1 MSGKLKKRILSG
13 LSAFAMLTANLLP
26 LAPIG
31 AKAAQ
36 AAHTINVF
44 DINIR
49 QGAVRYDTY
58 KPDDVAD
65 SGTASFDNV
74 YVWKADSSN
83 EGHKFVYNIK
93 FSVSGEGTG
102 NDETDDDNI
111 KKAVGEGFINIRVP
125 AHILKYKGDDTVKAD
140 NSGVYPDEA
149 EMPVPNIEQMTY
161 REVDDGNGGKTK
173 IYSTDHQ
180 FVYRL
185 DDKGTEDEA
194 DDEYIIYNIKPVSA
208 GVVYEFPIAYK
219 TNKNTWE
226 YQDMGASTPCKAYV
240 EVKSWDKEKGV
251 NTPQT
256 ITSQTR
262 EVPVYIDTNATI
274 KSTSKSANAT
284 LLTAKDAQKQFG
296 ISGLD
301 ENYRY
306 TVWTVTSDITGV
318 TQKYDLDMTD
328 KAGNLTGTDAQE
340 NAHTIHGETVAV
352 KMNGQI
358 ITPVNKDGFDAPVY
372 EQTGLT
378 ASGKRVDYVLTRY
391 LYNSVK
397 DAQGGVISEGI
408 DALYEAIDFNSAVY
422 IAENDAQM
430 YLTPCDKQDKMTD
443 EAASARFKL
452 EIKEPEWRPVDE
464 KYSADK
470 WGLFNNATQR
480 VGSKNNVTSYELA
493 KLLTYREIKDIKY
506 ETKVSAHAY
515 GRTILTLNDEIKK
528 MDAPRTLNAD
538 GTADIT
544 AGSRKYHFDTN
555 AKTCT
560 VTVYDSDAM
569 QSVVESYPID
579 ISKTDELS
587 LINMRRIAAQD
598 IADNYYGQHALDYVF
613 EDKTLNIADIR
624 DASNKTALDSSD
636 YRIDSF
642 EYKYN
647 VKAAVYDSDSMQFS
661 AGKENEGLSENDSDN
676 TLYFYAYVNGGDTAS
691 AVGSY
696 HIRTGQANITDP
708 SVISSLDGSK
718 VVFRESANVTGYQ
731 VKTTN
736 RYFFLD
742 LTTKPS
748 ITLKPSDKV
757 KAIVEPIIN
766 SNGSEKKICI
776 DNTANW
782 TVKHDSSTLLNENKT
797 GTDYIAD
804 IVRTSTISKKAFG
817 EKQSVKGRDG
827 KVYSSRN
834 DTLEGEYELVW
845 QTKVAETADGVE
857 IGGRISNNVPVPQ
870 RSGVFY
876 DLLPAH
882 SDIIEGSVNVF
893 VDNFDDASVNSTPLA
908 PSSFEVLPRIDNY
921 NGSGKKLMVIKINAP
936 CNISYTVTYMT
947 VHSHEDIQ
955 DYGSFALNTVAYQ
968 TGNEDIGKGYPDDG
982 GNYAV
987 SMSRYIKRLD
997 PNNNG
1002 AKRFIYAESTED
1014 ILALFPTSSGIY
1026 KKVSSMS
1033 DPVGKR
1039 SAVVHN
1045 GENYTYHIRMKNDSS
1060 TKARDIAIL
1069 DSLENYRTVDGVAYN
1084 SGLKYDRDWNGTIES
1099 FDLSGVED
1107 KIAEYAK
1114 THSSTSVNDLKLIVY
1129 TGSGIVDLDKENY
1142 SDSEKRKDLLNDIL
1156 EGNTTGAASDWH
1168 VVPNWRDLSG
1178 FDRSKITAYIVYTG
1192 KHFVLAK
1199 GDSMSFKVNMKAP
1212 DEVTVTKQPDVE
1224 NGIFI
1229 PQPKTYN
1236 NIYRSFT
1243 TIPEEKDDD
1252 EQTDVTYFYTH
1263 YDYTQVEYSTVGT
1276 LRFTKAGSVDKKPA
1290 AGVQFSLSGISDYG
1304 TAYDETLVSDTNG
1317 VVEFKNLQRGT
1328 YQLIESVSDP
1338 DHQLDPTPR
1347 TVNVDPRGK
1356 VTIVTVDG
1364 VVVDDGAGHFT
1375 IYNKPRYHGELEFKK
1390 GDLLSGEGI
1399 RGAQFIL
1406 NGTSIYNNE
1415 YKNIT
1420 AVSDENGRVSF
1431 GDIEKGEYTITEV
1444 QPANGYLPP
1453 NVNTYKV
1460 TCSGDEVMVFKITG
1474 ENLTDQGTQYV
1485 INNVP
1490 TAEMTLQKVDA
1501 ITKDTLD
1508 DAEFTITADESLNDT
1523 IRNLTEKVQGTLWEF
1538 SDGKWTQ
1545 KVSGGTSG
1553 RYILRYLAQGTYT
1566 LTETKAPTHYES
1578 SNESYTINV
1587 DKSAD
1592 GKKLVVKL
1600 PDDKP
1605 EWEYIKIENGEFVTA
1620 TADTALYQRLNN
1632 NQVYEDGKTIIKSWV
1647 GAVDSSF
1654 PSLHLSNEKPKM
1666 NTVKVTI
1673 GTDFKTLIQNNR
1685 SNFTG
1690 LVRDSSLPDGKE
1702 PMVDRTGDS
1711 KDETGLFYAW
1721 WDSNDKKVHWYS
1733 DADIIYLPRDCESL
1747 FSGLNNNEIE
1757 IDLSAFDFSKVTT
1770 MKAMFASVQ
1779 GNDVYGKYDSK
1790 NTKIKTITFPSNID
1804 ISKVTNMD
1812 GMFYGCNML
1821 TTLDLTGF
1829 NTANVS
1835 SMQAMFKNCIKL
1847 EEIKLDPTKFTDDS
1861 LTNVFRM
1868 FDNCNAL
1875 KQIDFRGFKGEKLE
1889 NAQSWFAH
1897 CKNLEYIDLSNF
1909 DGGSNI
1915 TNLKWTFQN
1924 LGSENTNGCAIFS
1937 NKWNLTT
1944 DPAHTDTTS
1953 GTKLNLYGKPYSTG
1967 YAVSNFDIATAAET
1981 SGTTSLSNDGKANR
1995 YFNAPNSSYYTT
2007 FFDEAY
2013 RNKIITVTQPTTSP
2027 TAITFGNYT
2036 NFEKYGSVTQTENTD
2051 ATADDVGKTS
2061 FAFEYVT
2068 ANTEVPTSGAESYE
2082 VDETIYMTVSQIAE
2096 DGGKYYTVS
2105 QQYKYN
2111 GTVKAKWT
2119 QVGGTAPTQW
2129 KCEMKVFDADEAFY
2143 VWEDKVEGFETTAD
2157 KASPIRS
2164 ADRADK
2170 PVITNSDPSEKL
2182 GALELSKKLTD
2193 TDSEKFSGDRFIF
2206 KVTMKNP
2213 NGTPYTMEPFDENGV
2228 GYFTVKP
2235 NAADA
2240 EKVVI
2245 MGIPEG
2251 CTYTVEEADDAL
2263 HPMPT
2268 GYTKVTSGSI
2278 TGGITADTTSKA
2290 EIENRIDTVDLT
2302 LTKNIELWKKTTKG
2316 GEYVKVTDAADEDLA
2331 KWADEDFTFTVTFE
2345 NLVKGERYSYKIDD
2359 TVQTDRIVGNSESSK
2374 TKKTLTIKAG
2384 QTVTFIGVPVGTV
2397 YTVTEDTS
2405 FEQTESTSYETS
2417 YAVSGGNS
2425 IALTSGKELG
2435 ETALTQTADAVA
2447 FTNIKK
2453 IDRTQIPELTR
2464 VTINK
2469 EWFSTSGEKVSWS
2482 IGADGELIAP
2492 PGDYPSFL
2500 KIYLGRAL
2508 KIGEG
2513 EGAIYVDVNP
2523 GYTSYSLKPKENW
2536 SYTFDDLEKYGEI
2549 TLDNVTTKYP
2559 YVYFVTE
2566 VVPIGFHNCNENSQY
2581 TKMGTDN
2588 FFVAA
2593 PDGDGSSFTLK
2604 NQEDI
2609 THSLSICKLVTGN
2622 FGNKNTDFEFEIT
2635 FRDSSGKA
2643 LSGTGF
2649 TMQFTDLF
2657 DSSYERNRTYTLEN
2671 GKVTLTLPH
2680 GKKVRFKSL
2689 PHGTQYTIRET
2700 SSKYTVSSGTY
2711 TGSAANVDVNTLTGG
2726 SEYGFT
2732 SKLQLNSDTDYLFVN
2747 DMSAEIAA
2755 GIEAPRRWVWLIMTA
2770 LVGIAGC
2777 CIYIKRRK
2785 EQGE

>member
-65 SGTASFDNV
+65 NGTASFDNV

-125 AHILKYKGDDTVKAD
+125 AHILKYKGDNTVKAD
-140 NSGVYPDEA
+140 DSGVYPDEA

-161 REVDDGNGGKTK
+161 REVDDGHGGKTR

-185 DDKGTEDEA
+185 DDKGTDDEA

-306 TVWTVTSDITGV
+306 TIWTVTSDITGV

-328 KAGNLTGTDAQE
+328 TAGNLIGTDAQE

-397 DAQGGVISEGI
+397 NAQGGVISEGI
-408 DALYEAIDFNSAVY
+408 DALYEAIDFNRAVY

-493 KLLTYREIKDIKY
+493 KLLTDREIKDIKY

-528 MDAPRTLNAD
+528 MDAPRALNAD

-569 QSVVESYPID
+569 QSVVESYPIH
-579 ISKTDELS
+579 ISQTDELS

-613 EDKTLNIADIR
+613 EDKTLNIADMR
-624 DASNKTALDSSD
+624 DASNKTALDRND

-647 VKAAVYDSDSMQFS
+647 VKAAVYDSDNMQFS

-696 HIRTGQANITDP
+696 NIRTGQANITDP

-766 SNGSEKKICI
+766 SNGSEKKIGI

-1142 SDSEKRKDLLNDIL
+1142 SDSEQRKDLLNDIL

-1399 RGAQFIL
+1399 SGAQFIL

-1460 TCSGDEVMVFKITG
+1460 TCSGDEVMVFKISG

-1673 GTDFKTLIQNNR
+1673 GTDFQTLIQNNR

-1702 PMVDRTGDS
+1702 PMVDRTEDS

-1733 DADIIYLPRDCESL
+1733 DADVIYLPRDCSSL
-1747 FSGLNNNEIE
+1747 FDGCNNSGFTTFDLSAKTTGTQFSAEKTTKMYRMFYYCSKLGTVNFSFMVDTPELITTQEMFQGCSALANIDFSNWANAEKFETMHSMFNKCSSLKSVDFSNLVIPGFKNAQQMFLNCSKLENVIFGKHITLYPTREKAKTDNDDKGIMSMFYGACKTNDAV
-1757 IDLSAFDFSKVTT
+1757 IDLSGLDTRQIVAATDPKAWGIGHMFNNCSKLKTVYVSEYWDNANFITQNSDWGQKNVFSGCNSLVGGEGTTYKTNTNLNSYAKVDGGKDDPGYFTYKAAPTLESSSDTESTT
-1770 MKAMFASVQ
+1770 TDTV
-1779 GNDVYGKYDSK
+1779 N
-1790 NTKIKTITFPSNID
+1790 ITFAD
-1804 ISKVTNMD
+1804 YQGFTK
-1812 GMFYGCNML
+1812 
-1821 TTLDLTGF
+1821 TG
-1829 NTANVS
+1829 
-1835 SMQAMFKNCIKL
+1835 
-1847 EEIKLDPTKFTDDS
+1847 
-1861 LTNVFRM
+1861 
-1868 FDNCNAL
+1868 
-1875 KQIDFRGFKGEKLE
+1875 
-1889 NAQSWFAH
+1889 
-1897 CKNLEYIDLSNF
+1897 
-1909 DGGSNI
+1909 
-1915 TNLKWTFQN
+1915 
-1924 LGSENTNGCAIFS
+1924 
-1937 NKWNLTT
+1937 
-1944 DPAHTDTTS
+1944 
-1953 GTKLNLYGKPYSTG
+1953 
-1967 YAVSNFDIATAAET
+1967 
-1981 SGTTSLSNDGKANR
+1981 
-1995 YFNAPNSSYYTT
+1995 
-2007 FFDEAY
+2007 
-2013 RNKIITVTQPTTSP
+2013 SP
-2027 TAITFGNYT
+2027 TQ
-2036 NFEKYGSVTQTENTD
+2036 VENTD

-2096 DGGKYYTVS
+2096 DGGKYYTIS
-2105 QQYKYN
+2105 QKYTYD
-2111 GTVKAKWT
+2111 GTAKAKWT
-2119 QVGGTAPTQW
+2119 QFGKTAPTQW

-2182 GALELSKKLTD
+2182 GALELSKKLTG
-2193 TDSEKFSGDRFIF
+2193 TDSEKFSGDKFIF

-2213 NGTPYTMEPFDENGV
+2213 NGTPYTMEPFDESGV

-2245 MGIPEG
+2245 RGIPEG

-2278 TGGITADTTSKA
+2278 TGSITADTTSKA

-2435 ETALTQTADAVA
+2435 ETALTQTADAAA

-2588 FFVAA
+2588 FFAAA

>member
-125 AHILKYKGDDTVKAD
+125 AHILKYKGDNTVKAD
-140 NSGVYPDEA
+140 DSGVYPDEA

-161 REVDDGNGGKTK
+161 REVDDGHGGKTK

-185 DDKGTEDEA
+185 DDKGTDDEA

-397 DAQGGVISEGI
+397 DAHGGVISEGI
-408 DALYEAIDFNSAVY
+408 DALYEAIDFNKAVY
-422 IAENDAQM
+422 VAENDAQM
-430 YLTPCDKQDKMTD
+430 FLTPCDKQDKMTD

-464 KYSADK
+464 KYTADK
-470 WGLFNNATQR
+470 WGLFNNAMQR
-480 VGSKNNVTSYELA
+480 VGSKNDVTSYELA
-493 KLLTYREIKDIKY
+493 KLLTDREIKDIKY

-579 ISKTDELS
+579 ISQTDELS

-613 EDKTLNIADIR
+613 EDKTLNIADMR
-624 DASNKTALDSSD
+624 DASIKTALDSSD

-647 VKAAVYDSDSMQFS
+647 VKAAVYDSDNMQFS

-696 HIRTGQANITDP
+696 NIRTGQANITDP
-708 SVISSLDGSK
+708 SVVSSLDGSK

-766 SNGSEKKICI
+766 SNGSEKKIGI

-782 TVKHDSSTLLNENKT
+782 TVKHDSSTLLNKNKT

-834 DTLEGEYELVW
+834 DTLAGEYELVW

-1045 GENYTYHIRMKNDSS
+1045 GENYTYHIRMKNDST

-1142 SDSEKRKDLLNDIL
+1142 SDSEQRKDLLNDIL

-1347 TVNVDPRGK
+1347 TVNVDPRGN

-1375 IYNKPRYHGELEFKK
+1375 IYNKPRYHGELVFTKA
-1390 GDLLSGEGI
+1390 DSLSGKGI
-1399 RGAQFIL
+1399 SGAQFIL

-1460 TCSGDEVMVFKITG
+1460 TCSGDEVMVFTISG

-1538 SDGKWTQ
+1538 SDGKWIQ

-1605 EWEYIKIENGEFVTA
+1605 EWEYIKIENGEFLTA
-1620 TADTALYQRLNN
+1620 TADTALYHRLNN

-1673 GTDFKTLIQNNR
+1673 GTGFQTLIQNNK

-1733 DADIIYLPRDCESL
+1733 DADVIYLPRDCSNLFNECTNSGFTTFDLSAKTTGTQFSAEKTTKMYRMFYKCSNLKTVNFSFMVDTPELITTQEMFQGCSALANIDFSNWANAEKFETMHSMFNKCSSL
-1747 FSGLNNNEIE
+1747 KSVDFSNLVIPGLKNSQQMFLNCSKLENVIFGKHITLYPTREKAKTDNDDKGIMSMFYGACKTNDAV
-1757 IDLSAFDFSKVTT
+1757 IDLSGLDTRQIVAATDPKAWGIGHMFNNCSKLKTVYVSEYWDNANFITQNSDWGQKNVFSGCNSLVGGEGTTYKTNTNLNSYAKVDGGKDDPGYFTYKAAPTLESSSDTESTT
-1770 MKAMFASVQ
+1770 TDTV
-1779 GNDVYGKYDSK
+1779 N
-1790 NTKIKTITFPSNID
+1790 ITFAD
-1804 ISKVTNMD
+1804 YQGFTK
-1812 GMFYGCNML
+1812 
-1821 TTLDLTGF
+1821 TG
-1829 NTANVS
+1829 
-1835 SMQAMFKNCIKL
+1835 
-1847 EEIKLDPTKFTDDS
+1847 
-1861 LTNVFRM
+1861 
-1868 FDNCNAL
+1868 
-1875 KQIDFRGFKGEKLE
+1875 
-1889 NAQSWFAH
+1889 
-1897 CKNLEYIDLSNF
+1897 
-1909 DGGSNI
+1909 
-1915 TNLKWTFQN
+1915 
-1924 LGSENTNGCAIFS
+1924 
-1937 NKWNLTT
+1937 
-1944 DPAHTDTTS
+1944 
-1953 GTKLNLYGKPYSTG
+1953 
-1967 YAVSNFDIATAAET
+1967 
-1981 SGTTSLSNDGKANR
+1981 
-1995 YFNAPNSSYYTT
+1995 
-2007 FFDEAY
+2007 
-2013 RNKIITVTQPTTSP
+2013 SP
-2027 TAITFGNYT
+2027 TQ
-2036 NFEKYGSVTQTENTD
+2036 VENTD

-2082 VDETIYMTVSQIAE
+2082 VDEAVYMTVSQIVE
-2096 DGGKYYTVS
+2096 NGGKYYTVS

-2182 GALELSKKLTD
+2182 GALELSKKLTG
-2193 TDSEKFSGDRFIF
+2193 TDSEKFSGDKFIF

-2302 LTKNIELWKKTTKG
+2302 LTKNIELWKKTTKE

-2384 QTVTFIGVPVGTV
+2384 QTVTFIGIPVGTV

-2566 VVPIGFHNCNENSQY
+2566 VVPVGFHNCNENSQY

-2700 SSKYTVSSGTY
+2700 SGKYTVSSGTY
-2711 TGSAANVDVNTLTGG
+2711 TGSAANVDVTTLTGG

-2755 GIEAPRRWVWLIMTA
+2755 GIETPRRWVWLIITA

>member
-1 MSGKLKKRILSG
+1 M
-13 LSAFAMLTANLLP
+13 
-26 LAPIG
+26 
-31 AKAAQ
+31 
-36 AAHTINVF
+36 
-44 DINIR
+44 
-49 QGAVRYDTY
+49 
-58 KPDDVAD
+58 
-65 SGTASFDNV
+65 
-74 YVWKADSSN
+74 
-83 EGHKFVYNIK
+83 
-93 FSVSGEGTG
+93 
-102 NDETDDDNI
+102 
-111 KKAVGEGFINIRVP
+111 
-125 AHILKYKGDDTVKAD
+125 
-140 NSGVYPDEA
+140 
-149 EMPVPNIEQMTY
+149 
-161 REVDDGNGGKTK
+161 
-173 IYSTDHQ
+173 
-180 FVYRL
+180 
-185 DDKGTEDEA
+185 
-194 DDEYIIYNIKPVSA
+194 
-208 GVVYEFPIAYK
+208 
-219 TNKNTWE
+219 
-226 YQDMGASTPCKAYV
+226 
-240 EVKSWDKEKGV
+240 
-251 NTPQT
+251 
-256 ITSQTR
+256 
-262 EVPVYIDTNATI
+262 
-274 KSTSKSANAT
+274 
-284 LLTAKDAQKQFG
+284 
-296 ISGLD
+296 
-301 ENYRY
+301 
-306 TVWTVTSDITGV
+306 
-318 TQKYDLDMTD
+318 
-328 KAGNLTGTDAQE
+328 
-340 NAHTIHGETVAV
+340 
-352 KMNGQI
+352 
-358 ITPVNKDGFDAPVY
+358 
-372 EQTGLT
+372 
-378 ASGKRVDYVLTRY
+378 
-391 LYNSVK
+391 
-397 DAQGGVISEGI
+397 
-408 DALYEAIDFNSAVY
+408 
-422 IAENDAQM
+422 
-430 YLTPCDKQDKMTD
+430 
-443 EAASARFKL
+443 
-452 EIKEPEWRPVDE
+452 
-464 KYSADK
+464 
-470 WGLFNNATQR
+470 
-480 VGSKNNVTSYELA
+480 
-493 KLLTYREIKDIKY
+493 
-506 ETKVSAHAY
+506 
-515 GRTILTLNDEIKK
+515 
-528 MDAPRTLNAD
+528 
-538 GTADIT
+538 
-544 AGSRKYHFDTN
+544 
-555 AKTCT
+555 
-560 VTVYDSDAM
+560 
-569 QSVVESYPID
+569 
-579 ISKTDELS
+579 
-587 LINMRRIAAQD
+587 
-598 IADNYYGQHALDYVF
+598 
-613 EDKTLNIADIR
+613 
-624 DASNKTALDSSD
+624 
-636 YRIDSF
+636 
-642 EYKYN
+642 
-647 VKAAVYDSDSMQFS
+647 
-661 AGKENEGLSENDSDN
+661 
-676 TLYFYAYVNGGDTAS
+676 
-691 AVGSY
+691 
-696 HIRTGQANITDP
+696 
-708 SVISSLDGSK
+708 
-718 VVFRESANVTGYQ
+718 
-731 VKTTN
+731 
-736 RYFFLD
+736 
-742 LTTKPS
+742 
-748 ITLKPSDKV
+748 
-757 KAIVEPIIN
+757 
-766 SNGSEKKICI
+766 
-776 DNTANW
+776 
-782 TVKHDSSTLLNENKT
+782 
-797 GTDYIAD
+797 
-804 IVRTSTISKKAFG
+804 
-817 EKQSVKGRDG
+817 
-827 KVYSSRN
+827 
-834 DTLEGEYELVW
+834 
-845 QTKVAETADGVE
+845 
-857 IGGRISNNVPVPQ
+857 
-870 RSGVFY
+870 
-876 DLLPAH
+876 
-882 SDIIEGSVNVF
+882 
-893 VDNFDDASVNSTPLA
+893 
-908 PSSFEVLPRIDNY
+908 
-921 NGSGKKLMVIKINAP
+921 
-936 CNISYTVTYMT
+936 
-947 VHSHEDIQ
+947 
-955 DYGSFALNTVAYQ
+955 
-968 TGNEDIGKGYPDDG
+968 
-982 GNYAV
+982 
-987 SMSRYIKRLD
+987 
-997 PNNNG
+997 
-1002 AKRFIYAESTED
+1002 
-1014 ILALFPTSSGIY
+1014 
-1026 KKVSSMS
+1026 
-1033 DPVGKR
+1033 
-1039 SAVVHN
+1039 
-1045 GENYTYHIRMKNDSS
+1045 
-1060 TKARDIAIL
+1060 
-1069 DSLENYRTVDGVAYN
+1069 
-1084 SGLKYDRDWNGTIES
+1084 
-1099 FDLSGVED
+1099 
-1107 KIAEYAK
+1107 
-1114 THSSTSVNDLKLIVY
+1114 
-1129 TGSGIVDLDKENY
+1129 
-1142 SDSEKRKDLLNDIL
+1142 
-1156 EGNTTGAASDWH
+1156 
-1168 VVPNWRDLSG
+1168 
-1178 FDRSKITAYIVYTG
+1178 
-1192 KHFVLAK
+1192 
-1199 GDSMSFKVNMKAP
+1199 
-1212 DEVTVTKQPDVE
+1212 
-1224 NGIFI
+1224 
-1229 PQPKTYN
+1229 
-1236 NIYRSFT
+1236 
-1243 TIPEEKDDD
+1243 
-1252 EQTDVTYFYTH
+1252 
-1263 YDYTQVEYSTVGT
+1263 
-1276 LRFTKAGSVDKKPA
+1276 DKKPA

-1399 RGAQFIL
+1399 SGAQFIL

-1605 EWEYIKIENGEFVTA
+1605 EWEYIKIENGEFLTA

-1673 GTDFKTLIQNNR
+1673 GTGFQTLIQNNK

-1702 PMVDRTGDS
+1702 LMVDRTGDS

-1915 TNLKWTFQN
+1915 TNLNWTFQN

-2036 NFEKYGSVTQTENTD
+2036 NFEKYGSVTQVENTD

-2082 VDETIYMTVSQIAE
+2082 VDEAVYMTVSQIVE
-2096 DGGKYYTVS
+2096 NGGKYYTVS

-2182 GALELSKKLTD
+2182 GALELSKKLTG
-2193 TDSEKFSGDRFIF
+2193 TDSEKFSGDKFIF

-2213 NGTPYTMEPFDENGV
+2213 NGTPYTMEPFDKNGV

-2302 LTKNIELWKKTTKG
+2302 LTKNIELWKKTTKNG
-2316 GEYVKVTDAADEDLA
+2316 VYVKVTDAADEDLA

-2345 NLVKGERYSYKIDD
+2345 NLVKGERYSYKIGD

-2417 YAVSGGNS
+2417 YAVSGGNI

-2435 ETALTQTADAVA
+2435 ETALTQTDDAVA

-2566 VVPIGFHNCNENSQY
+2566 VVPVGFHNCNEKSQY
-2581 TKMGTDN
+2581 TKMGMDN